1 MFISV
6 PFYVKRKGRTM
17 KKFVLKRLLMAIVT
31 MWVIITITFVIMH
44 AVPGDPFAREGK
56 MPEQVYQN
64 LRAQYGL
71 DKPLGE
77 QYVIYLKNIVKGDFG
92 KSMKSQAETVNQ
104 MIKRGAPVSAQ
115 IGLQAFIISMIL
127 GPALGSIAALYQN
140 KLPDYITMILAII
153 GISVPSFIFA
163 TLLVQFVAKQVAWLP
178 ISGWGTFSHSILPS
192 LSLAL
197 MPIAASARLM
207 RSSMLEVLGQ
217 DYIRTARSKG
227 LSKLKVIMNHA
238 VRNAIMPVVST
249 LGTTLSGL
257 LTGSF
262 VIEKIFG
269 VPGLGNF
276 LISSVTNRD
285 YTLIMG
291 TTIFY
296 SFVLIILL
304 LIVDI
309 LYVIIDPRIQLTGG
323 KR

>member
-1 MFISV
+1 
-6 PFYVKRKGRTM
+6 M

-44 AVPGDPFAREGK
+44 SVPGDPFAREGK

-71 DKPLGE
+71 DKPVSE
-77 QYVIYLKNIVKGDFG
+77 QYVIYLKNIMKGDFG

-104 MIKRGAPVSAQ
+104 MIERGAPVSAQ
-115 IGLQAFIISMIL
+115 IGFQAFIISIIL

-140 KLPDYITMILAII
+140 KLPDYITMIIAII

-227 LSKLKVIMNHA
+227 LSKFKVIMGHA
-238 VRNAIMPVVST
+238 VRNAILPVVST

-309 LYVIIDPRIQLTGG
+309 LYVVIDPRIQLTGG

>member
-1 MFISV
+1 
-6 PFYVKRKGRTM
+6 M

-44 AVPGDPFAREGK
+44 SVPGDPFAREGK

-71 DKPLGE
+71 DKPVSE
-77 QYVIYLKNIVKGDFG
+77 QYVIYLKNIMKGDFG

-115 IGLQAFIISMIL
+115 IGLQAFIISIIL

-140 KLPDYITMILAII
+140 KLPDYITMIIAII

-178 ISGWGTFSHSILPS
+178 ISGWGTFRHSILPS

-227 LSKLKVIMNHA
+227 LSKLKVIMGHA
-238 VRNAIMPVVST
+238 VRNAILPVVST

-304 LIVDI
+304 LVVDI
-309 LYVIIDPRIQLTGG
+309 LYVVIDPRIQLTGG

>member
-1 MFISV
+1 
-6 PFYVKRKGRTM
+6 M

-44 AVPGDPFAREGK
+44 SVPGDPFAREGK

-71 DKPLGE
+71 DKPVGE
-77 QYVIYLKNIVKGDFG
+77 QYVIYLKNIMKGDFG

-115 IGLQAFIISMIL
+115 IGLQAFIISIIL

-140 KLPDYITMILAII
+140 KMPDYITMILAII

-227 LSKLKVIMNHA
+227 LSKFKIIMGHA
-238 VRNAIMPVVST
+238 VRNAILPVVST

>member
-1 MFISV
+1 
-6 PFYVKRKGRTM
+6 M

-71 DKPLGE
+71 DKPVGE
-77 QYVIYLKNIVKGDFG
+77 QYVIYLKNIMKGDFG

-140 KLPDYITMILAII
+140 KLPDYITMIIAII

-227 LSKLKVIMNHA
+227 LSKFKVIMGHA
-238 VRNAIMPVVST
+238 VRNAILPVVST

-309 LYVIIDPRIQLTGG
+309 LYVVIDPRIQLTGG